1 MTDDAAK
8 IMFTV
13 KGQIKGQRAKR
24 EWQWDDIGGL
34 EYVGKDKKRDVAAVQ
49 KVSVCVCVCVCMGVS
64 MLLFD
69 SVCVC
74 LFVMCVWYMK
84 NVFCVVREVYSQ
96 ESSSRRGER

>member
-49 KVSVCVCVCVCMGVS
+49 KVSVCVCVCVFVWVYLCCC
-64 MLLFD
+64 LTRC
-69 SVCVC
+69 VCVC
-74 LFVMCVWYMK
+74 
-84 NVFCVVREVYSQ
+84 S
-96 ESSSRRGER
+96 